1 MSKIYLVEVKY
12 RGSKSSRSYSY
23 YSDLMYNKDD
33 LVVVPVAGRE
43 KHAIVVNCFEAK
55 KVIRSGE

>member
-12 RGSKSSRSYSY
+12 RGSESSRSYSY
-23 YSDLMYNKDD
+23 YSDVMYNKDD

-55 KVIRSGE
+55 KVIRGGE

>member
-1 MSKIYLVEVKY
+1 MSKIYLVEVQY

-23 YSDLMYNKDD
+23 YSDVMYNKDD

-43 KHAIVVNCFEAK
+43 KPAIVVNCFEAK
-55 KVIRSGE
+55 KVLREGE